1 MTNKREACL
10 RLLDTRFGSDL
21 ENSVD
26 GVQIEK
32 A

>member
-10 RLLDTRFGSDL
+10 RLLDARFGLDL

-26 GVQIEK
+26 GVQIE
-32 A
+32 